1 MVLPR
6 DYYML
11 LPHELSS
18 MAEGYRAKQYK
29 LSCERRHAAF
39 LSILPFTKDVSL
51 DKFNRDF
58 WPLAGD
64 RREEPE
70 EGRPVIE
77 AELWNKILARH
88 KIKQHG

>member
-1 MVLPR
+1 
-6 DYYML
+6 ML

-29 LSCERRHAAF
+29 LSCEKRHAAF

-58 WPLAGD
+58 WPLQGD
-64 RREEPE
+64 KREEQE
-70 EGRPVIE
+70 EGRPVIDK
-77 AELWNKILARH
+77 ELWNKILARH
-88 KIKQHG
+88 KIKT